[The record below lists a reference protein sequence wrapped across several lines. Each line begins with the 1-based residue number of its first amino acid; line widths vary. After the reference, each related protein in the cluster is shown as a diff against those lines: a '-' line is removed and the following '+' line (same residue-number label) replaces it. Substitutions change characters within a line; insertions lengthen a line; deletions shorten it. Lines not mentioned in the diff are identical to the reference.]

1 MKVWEKLKA
10 FRQSRKKYI
19 ITLIL
24 LVTLV
29 ALMIY
34 GKDTGER
41 RMKLVYSQ
49 ALDEVAVTV
58 NGTDLTLRDVA
69 FYVAF
74 EEEQVEEQACE
85 YNPEDTSEYWNVHV
99 DGIYIRVAARNAA
112 IQMAIHDELFYQMAM
127 EEKISLTS
135 EEESSCQLAYEDFWS
150 DFTADGKAKR
160 LGVAAEDIRNCMY
173 RMALAQ
179 KYQSIYAQLQDVEYE
194 QCNYGEAVYETLLK
208 EQTYS
213 INKDVWGRIDFG
225 NVTLTHEKIGDGS

>member
-127 EEKISLTS
+127 EEKIRLRKSPPASLHTRIFGLTLRRTAR
-135 EEESSCQLAYEDFWS
+135 QRGLALRRRISGIVCIGWRWHKSISRFMRSFRMWS
-150 DFTADGKAKR
+150 MSNAIMGKR
-160 LGVAAEDIRNCMY
+160 FMRPC
-173 RMALAQ
+173 
-179 KYQSIYAQLQDVEYE
+179 
-194 QCNYGEAVYETLLK
+194 
-208 EQTYS
+208 
-213 INKDVWGRIDFG
+213 
-225 NVTLTHEKIGDGS
+225 

>member
-85 YNPEDTSEYWNVHV
+85 YNPEDTSEY
-99 DGIYIRVAARNAA
+99 
-112 IQMAIHDELFYQMAM
+112 
-127 EEKISLTS
+127 
-135 EEESSCQLAYEDFWS
+135 
-150 DFTADGKAKR
+150 
-160 LGVAAEDIRNCMY
+160 
-173 RMALAQ
+173 
-179 KYQSIYAQLQDVEYE
+179 
-194 QCNYGEAVYETLLK
+194 
-208 EQTYS
+208 
-213 INKDVWGRIDFG
+213 
-225 NVTLTHEKIGDGS
+225 